1 MINKTKIRRL
11 LTGGVAVTT
20 VLALSVP
27 PAGAA
32 VEAPDIFAGNS
43 AAQALNL
50 EITGPSGLLEPL
62 GALGSLTSTANVST
76 LQQGISLTSN
86 RINSDGLISAVTKL
100 LQGLLNEGHHESTEE
115 KSTFEDSI
123 VGESLLGGAL
133 EIGAGNIRTVTD
145 RAQNLTRSSSELLKL
160 RVSLAP
166 LLGDGGLLDGTAID
180 GTLDDA
186 LDLLLGA
193 EGETDEGGE
202 STGTEGVLG
211 DLMGQL
217 DGTLTQIENVVNE
230 SADTGNAVDLPA
242 VDDLDLAGIRDHLD
256 IREVD
261 LLNVR
266 KMYSDS
272 EVITKDGVIT
282 SEAIS
287 GLVGAELLGGLVEVP
302 AFEYSS
308 IAGTAGKPG
317 TAFADTKVK
326 VIAVKVDGSDVISVS
341 GDELKV
347 GDQVL
352 DLSGVAGAEGL
363 LEDVENTLMQ
373 ILNAVGLS
381 LNQGEGTT
389 RVADDGSSAF
399 ASVSALTLSL
409 KPLHALSETAGV
421 DDTLSSLGVQLAIL
435 GNNAGVSAAQVE
447 AKPAVKPEEK
457 QPSLPRTGGGAAAVL
472 LGMLAL
478 GGAGAL
484 RRRS

>member
-27 PAGAA
+27 AAGAA

-62 GALGSLTSTANVST
+62 GALGNLTSTANVST

-100 LQGLLNEGHHESTEE
+100 LQGLLNEGHHESTDE

-133 EIGAGNIRTVTD
+133 EVGAGNIRTVTD
-145 RAQNLTRSSSELLKL
+145 RAQNLTSSSSELLKL

-166 LLGDGGLLDGTAID
+166 LLGDGGLLEGTPIDEQLDG
-180 GTLDDA
+180 A
-186 LDLLLGA
+186 LDLLLGS
-193 EGETDEGGE
+193 ESDSETDGETD
-202 STGTEGVLG
+202 TGTAVDSVLG
-211 DLMGQL
+211 GLMTQL
-217 DGTLTQIENVVNE
+217 DDQLNVIEETAGV
-230 SADTGNAVDLPA
+230 TLPA

-266 KMYSDS
+266 KMYSDTK
-272 EVITKDGVIT
+272 VITEDGVIT

-287 GLVGAELLGGLVEVP
+287 GLVGADLLGGLVEVP

-317 TAFADTKVK
+317 TAFADTTVK
-326 VIAVKVDGSDVISVS
+326 IISVSVDGSDVISVS

-352 DLSGVAGAEGL
+352 DLSDVAGADGL
-363 LEDVENTLMQ
+363 LEGVEDTLMQ

-389 RVADDGSSAF
+389 RIADDGSSAF

-409 KPLHALSETAGV
+409 KPLHALSDAAGV
-421 DDTLSSLGVQLAIL
+421 DDTLSALGVELAIL
-435 GNNAGVSAAQVE
+435 GNNAGVSAAQVQ
-447 AKPAVKPEEK
+447 AQPAVKPEEK

-472 LGMLAL
+472 IGMLAL